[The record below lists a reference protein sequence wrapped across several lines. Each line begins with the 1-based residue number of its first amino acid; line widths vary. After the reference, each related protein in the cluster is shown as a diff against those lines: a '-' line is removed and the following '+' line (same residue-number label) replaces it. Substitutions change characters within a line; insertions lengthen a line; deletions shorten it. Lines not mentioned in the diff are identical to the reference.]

1 MERVTY
7 IITGAVRRP
16 ADDSSSDD
24 EAEMSPRSRKYKKPE
39 VDILP
44 SWTKSKN
51 IVR

>member
-1 MERVTY
+1 MY
-7 IITGAVRRP
+7 DIAGAVRRP

-24 EAEMSPRSRKYKKPE
+24 EAEISRSRKYKKPE